1 MALQLENRNDN
12 SKFPTNIFTHVTVN
26 NNVHLG
32 KITDLTCYSAKI
44 KMNEQ
49 VPLQHSLTLKFIYK
63 MEYKVEA
70 EIIEKLTDSEYR
82 VKFIFNDFKQNEML
96 KRDIHRDS
104 RVDCKGLWC
113 RN

>member
-49 VPLQHSLTLKFIYK
+49 VPLQNGLTLKFIYK

-82 VKFIFNDFKQNEML
+82 VKFIFDDFKQNEML

-104 RVDCKGLWC
+104 RVNCKGLWC